1 MLLQK
6 IIIGLFLMI
15 LIAGGLA
22 VSGCSIET
30 HNNVSTGEGSAGDTD
45 TSDDGDDDNSTDDGD
60 DDNSTDDG
68 DDDNS
73 TDDGD
78 DGNTADD
85 GDDDNSTN

>member
-6 IIIGLFLMI
+6 IIIGLFIMI

-45 TSDDGDDDNSTDDGD
+45 TDTDTETTTETNTDTNTTTETSEST
-60 DDNSTDDG
+60 
-68 DDDNS
+68 
-73 TDDGD
+73 
-78 DGNTADD
+78 
-85 GDDDNSTN
+85 TN

>member
-45 TSDDGDDDNSTDDGD
+45 TETTTETSEST
-60 DDNSTDDG
+60 
-68 DDDNS
+68 
-73 TDDGD
+73 
-78 DGNTADD
+78 
-85 GDDDNSTN
+85 TN

>member
-6 IIIGLFLMI
+6 IIIGLFIFI

-45 TSDDGDDDNSTDDGD
+45 TDTETTTETSEST
-60 DDNSTDDG
+60 
-68 DDDNS
+68 
-73 TDDGD
+73 
-78 DGNTADD
+78 
-85 GDDDNSTN
+85 TN

>member
-45 TSDDGDDDNSTDDGD
+45 TDTDTDTETTTETSEST
-60 DDNSTDDG
+60 
-68 DDDNS
+68 
-73 TDDGD
+73 
-78 DGNTADD
+78 
-85 GDDDNSTN
+85 TN

>member
-45 TSDDGDDDNSTDDGD
+45 TDTDTETTTETNTDTNTTTETSEST
-60 DDNSTDDG
+60 
-68 DDDNS
+68 
-73 TDDGD
+73 
-78 DGNTADD
+78 
-85 GDDDNSTN
+85 TN

>member
-6 IIIGLFLMI
+6 IIIGLFLII

-45 TSDDGDDDNSTDDGD
+45 TDTDTETTTETNTDTNTTTETSEST
-60 DDNSTDDG
+60 
-68 DDDNS
+68 
-73 TDDGD
+73 
-78 DGNTADD
+78 
-85 GDDDNSTN
+85 TN

>member
-6 IIIGLFLMI
+6 IIIGLFVMI

-45 TSDDGDDDNSTDDGD
+45 TDTDTETTTETNTETTTETSEST
-60 DDNSTDDG
+60 
-68 DDDNS
+68 
-73 TDDGD
+73 
-78 DGNTADD
+78 
-85 GDDDNSTN
+85 TN